1 MKNFKT
7 IIGLIMSMVMAFTMS
22 LTSMAASVTVTN
34 ALEGHTYKAYQVF
47 SGTQAEGSK
56 VLGDIEWGSGVNN
69 TEALLADL
77 KADATIGSLFTDA
90 ETAADVAKALGNVD
104 DYSVNAKAFAK
115 VVEKYIV
122 TDNGTD
128 ISEDTTSL
136 DAGYYLIVD
145 TTEGLDGKD
154 DAYNLSLLQVTGDD
168 VTIANKTDTPT
179 VEKKVNDIN
188 DSTGVETGWQ
198 DSADYDIGDEVPFQL
213 TATLG
218 STVSDYKTYK
228 LVFHDTLS
236 KGLTY
241 VGISSVK
248 VAGNEITSGY
258 EVDSNVDE
266 TSGETTLT
274 ITFNDV
280 IALGAGNGNTVVV
293 EYTATLNED
302 AVIGSTGNPNDVYLE
317 YSNNPNNGGEGDT
330 GNTPEDTVIVF
341 TYKVVVNKVD
351 ENKTALAGAG
361 FTLYK
366 LVENPDYDPAVDGS
380 EEFIY
385 KSIKEIKAGD
395 ATTFEFKGLDD
406 GQYKLVETETPAGY
420 NTIDPV
426 EFTVTAEHDIT
437 SDSPALTSLS
447 GNAAS
452 GKLEFTV
459 DESAGSLT
467 TDVVNKSG
475 STLPETGGMGTRVLY
490 TLGGIFVLAAL
501 VLLVTKR
508 RMSNN

>member
-22 LTSMAASVTVTN
+22 LTSMAASVKVTN

-47 SGTQAEGSK
+47 SGTQAEDSK
-56 VLGDIEWGSGVNN
+56 VLGDIEWGNGVSN

-90 ETAADVAKALGNVD
+90 ETAADVAKALGNVSD
-104 DYSVNAKAFAK
+104 GSANAKAFAK

-122 TDNGTD
+122 EDNGTV

-145 TTEGLDGKD
+145 TTEGLAGKD

-179 VEKKVNDIN
+179 VEKNVKDIN
-188 DSTGVETGWQ
+188 DSTGDETGWQ
-198 DSADYDIGDEVPFQL
+198 DSADYDIGDTVPFQL
-213 TATLG
+213 KATLG
-218 STVSDYKTYK
+218 STVSDYNTYK
-228 LVFHDTLS
+228 LVFNDTLS
-236 KGLTY
+236 NGLTY
-241 VGISSVK
+241 DTGSLKVYVDNEEISTGYTLVEPNG
-248 VAGNEITSGY
+248 AGGS
-258 EVDSNVDE
+258 
-266 TSGETTLT
+266 LT
-274 ITFNDV
+274 ITFADAKAV
-280 IALGAGNGNTVVV
+280 GAGNNSVITV
-293 EYTATLNED
+293 EYTATLNEN
-302 AVIGSTGNPNDVYLE
+302 AVIGSTGNPNKVYLD

-330 GNTPEDTVIVF
+330 GKTPEDTVIVF

-351 ENKTALAGAG
+351 ENKEELPGAG

-366 LVENPDYDPAVDGS
+366 LVKNPDYDPEVEGS

-385 KSIKEIKAGD
+385 TSVKEIKAGAD
-395 ATTFEFKGLDD
+395 TTFEFKGLDD
-406 GQYKLVETETPAGY
+406 GTYKLVETETPAGY

-426 EFTVTAEHDIT
+426 EFTVTAEHEIT
-437 SDSPALTSLS
+437 SDNPALTSLS
-447 GNAAS
+447 GNATS
-452 GKLEFTV
+452 GKLEFTADV
-459 DESAGSLT
+459 SEGSLT